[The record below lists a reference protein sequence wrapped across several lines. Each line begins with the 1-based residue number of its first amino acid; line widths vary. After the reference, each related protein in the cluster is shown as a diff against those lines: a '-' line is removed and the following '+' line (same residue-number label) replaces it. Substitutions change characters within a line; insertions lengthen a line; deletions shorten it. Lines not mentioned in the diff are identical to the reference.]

1 MSALAKHFPTLG
13 FIGAGN
19 MAGALLRGTVGRGLL
34 PGASVWA
41 CDVVDDKLQ
50 TLRQELG
57 IQTAADARAVL
68 AHADSV
74 VLAVKP
80 QDSLAV
86 LDSIRDLVKPGQRII
101 SIVAGKTTATLGEHL
116 PAGTRLVRVM
126 PNTPS
131 LVGLGATGVAA
142 GQHAT
147 AEDLAATLEL
157 FRAVGIAYEVEEKDI
172 DAVTAL
178 SGSGPAYVY
187 RFMEIMAEA
196 GEAMGL
202 DPEASRALTLQT
214 VLGAA
219 RMAIDSGEALPE
231 LRRRVTSPGGTT
243 AAALEVFDEKG
254 LAEVLQ
260 AGIIRARERS
270 VELSQAAGH

>member
-1 MSALAKHFPTLG
+1 MSSLASFFPSLG

-34 PGASVWA
+34 PPASVWA
-41 CDVVDDKLQ
+41 CDVVEEKLRALRVELELQ
-50 TLRQELG
+50 TTPDPRPLLE
-57 IQTAADARAVL
+57 
-68 AHADSV
+68 HAESI

-80 QDSLAV
+80 QDSLQV
-86 LDSIRDLVKPGQRII
+86 LDSIRDLVTPRHCII
-101 SIVAGKTTATLGEHL
+101 SIVAGKTTATLAEHL
-116 PAGTRLVRVM
+116 PLGTRIVRVM

-131 LVGLGATGVAA
+131 LVGLGATGVAPGA
-142 GQHAT
+142 HAT

-157 FRAVGIAYEVEEKDI
+157 FRAVGIAYEVHETDI

-196 GEAMGL
+196 GELMGL
-202 DPEASRALTLQT
+202 KPEVARQLTMQT

-219 RMAIDSGEALPE
+219 RLALESDESLTE

-243 AAALEVFDEKG
+243 AAALDVFDEEG
-254 LAEVLQ
+254 LADVIK
-260 AGIIRARERS
+260 AGILRARDRS
-270 VELSQAAGH
+270 IELSKASDH